1 MNSNSPLTSKNR
13 SVRMELIMNNF
24 CSVSISQLWMNTKWL
39 KLLLDINQS
48 QSLSKSFLISCTTR
62 MASTLLKTAR
72 YSLLTRPRIPNLI
85 FRMVQKMLTML
96 FWLSDMVKKKAKNS
110 GTSKTHGPIPGDIT
124 DISESKEVSTCAVLL
139 NAHLLLLFNQTLS
152 YKLSRFPRTSFP
164 SQDRLD
170 DTDLG
175 TTLNFSKMLSH

>member
-110 GTSKTHGPIPGDIT
+110 GTSKTHGLILGAIT
-124 DISESKEVSTCAVLL
+124 DISESKEVSTCAVLP
-139 NAHLLLLFNQTLS
+139 NAPHLPLFNLTLS
-152 YKLSRFPRTSFP
+152 YKL
-164 SQDRLD
+164 
-170 DTDLG
+170 LG
-175 TTLNFSKMLSH
+175 